1 MLLRRLIQQQILH
14 KRLLQ
19 IRRLILRYQFR
30 RCADGQHPSLVHE
43 GDAVAARRFVH
54 EVGRYKNGDF
64 VFARHPQQVPPEHI
78 PRRRV
83 NARCGFVQY
92 QYFRAVQAG
101 GGQLQPLADAQRQ
114 RGGFDVGD
122 VCQVKLR
129 QGITNR
135 RLAARAE
142 AVKAGVQGEVLPH
155 GELFVERERL
165 RHIADAHPR
174 RHAARIDRRAE
185 QFRRAAGR
193 LQEAG
198 EHFHRR
204 RFAAAVAAE
213 EAEDFA
219 LLDGEADVINRGEIA
234 EALGETVR
242 LNRGRQPRVGDKGR
256 QIQPAR
262 ALLFFRRQQ
271 ADVGVFEVG
280 VSGHHLARRR
290 VHQQFA
296 RVHRP

>member
-1 MLLRRLIQQQILH
+1 M
-14 KRLLQ
+14 
-19 IRRLILRYQFR
+19 
-30 RCADGQHPSLVHE
+30 
-43 GDAVAARRFVH
+43 
-54 EVGRYKNGDF
+54 
-64 VFARHPQQVPPEHI
+64 
-78 PRRRV
+78 
-83 NARCGFVQY
+83 
-92 QYFRAVQAG
+92 
-101 GGQLQPLADAQRQ
+101 ADAQWQ

-142 AVKAGVQGEVLPH
+142 AVEAGVQREVLPH
-155 GELFVERERL
+155 GEFFVERERL
-165 RHIADAHPR
+165 RHVADAHPC

-193 LQEAG
+193 LQQPG

-204 RFAAAVAAE
+204 RFAAAVTAE

-242 LNRGRQPRVGDKGR
+242 LNRRRQPRVRHKRR

-271 ADVGVFEVG
+271 ADVGGFEVG
-280 VSGHHLARRR
+280 VSCHHLARRR